1 MEQPVKDKAP
11 KPQGLMPKNLQ
22 AMVIAGLAFLMVAVM
37 ALTGRKA
44 PQPVAAPAATT
55 PPPPPPVDEAKI
67 LAFRNSIQK
76 QQNDS
81 DADLERALLR
91 RQALLAGTEPPPG
104 ANPYQPGT
112 YPPGAYPPGT
122 PPPDPVKEDE
132 KRRRYQS
139 LFADNVALTYR
150 KDAAGMQP
158 VRADVTAPSV
168 PPAIL
173 AQEIAQTAEQELER
187 QAKAA
192 TPPPETVPA
201 PAQPQKPPE
210 PPAPAANPDVARPG
224 EFNSSSGKTY
234 VLFEGTVIE
243 ALLVNRL
250 DGSFAGPV
258 LCMVS
263 TDTYSHDGQH
273 LLIPAG
279 TKVIGEASK
288 VDSFG
293 QARLAVAFHRLLMPD
308 GYSESLDKFK
318 GLDQQGTIALRDKVN
333 NHYLKIFGASL
344 AVGLFSGLSEFNTGS
359 ALTSNG
365 SEIIRQGFGVGM
377 AESGEQIMNRF
388 LNVMPTITIREGN
401 RVKIYISND
410 LLLPDYN
417 RHHMDPS
424 L

>member
-44 PQPVAAPAATT
+44 PQPVAAPAAMA

-91 RQALLAGTEPPPG
+91 RQALLAGTDTPPG
-104 ANPYQPGT
+104 ANPYQPGA

-173 AQEIAQTAEQELER
+173 AQEIAQTAEQEFER

-192 TPPPETVPA
+192 TPPPADRARACQA
-201 PAQPQKPPE
+201 PKTARTTSPNSPTPTLPSPGNST
-210 PPAPAANPDVARPG
+210 PPAASPTSFSKAR
-224 EFNSSSGKTY
+224 
-234 VLFEGTVIE
+234 
-243 ALLVNRL
+243 
-250 DGSFAGPV
+250 
-258 LCMVS
+258 
-263 TDTYSHDGQH
+263 
-273 LLIPAG
+273 
-279 TKVIGEASK
+279 
-288 VDSFG
+288 
-293 QARLAVAFHRLLMPD
+293 
-308 GYSESLDKFK
+308 
-318 GLDQQGTIALRDKVN
+318 
-333 NHYLKIFGASL
+333 
-344 AVGLFSGLSEFNTGS
+344 
-359 ALTSNG
+359 
-365 SEIIRQGFGVGM
+365 
-377 AESGEQIMNRF
+377 
-388 LNVMPTITIREGN
+388 
-401 RVKIYISND
+401 
-410 LLLPDYN
+410 
-417 RHHMDPS
+417 
-424 L
+424 

>member
-37 ALTGRKA
+37 ALTGRKP
-44 PQPVAAPAATT
+44 PQPVATPAAMTA
-55 PPPPPPVDEAKI
+55 PPPPPVDEAKI
-67 LAFRNSIQK
+67 LAFRNAIQK
-76 QQNDS
+76 QQNES
-81 DADLERALLR
+81 DTDLERALLR
-91 RQALLAGTEPPPG
+91 RQTLLAGSDAPPG

-112 YPPGAYPPGT
+112 YPPGTYPPGT
-122 PPPDPVKEDE
+122 LPPDPVKEDE

-158 VRADVTAPSV
+158 VRADLTAPSV
-168 PPAIL
+168 PPAVL

-187 QAKAA
+187 QAKLA
-192 TPPPETVPA
+192 TPPPVTVPP
-201 PAQPQKPPE
+201 PAGPPNPPE
-210 PPAPAANPDVARPG
+210 TPTPAANPGVAKPG

-273 LLIPAG
+273 VLIPAG

-365 SEIIRQGFGVGM
+365 NEIIRQGFGVGM

-388 LNVMPTITIREGN
+388 LNIMPTITIREGN

>member
-1 MEQPVKDKAP
+1 MEQSVKDKAP

-44 PQPVAAPAATT
+44 PQPVTAIASTA

-67 LAFRNSIQK
+67 RAFRNSIQK
-76 QQNDS
+76 QQNES

-91 RQALLAGTEPPPG
+91 RQTLLAGSDTPSG

-112 YPPGAYPPGT
+112 YSPGTYPPGA
-122 PPPDPVKEDE
+122 PPPDQVKEDE
-132 KRRRYQS
+132 KRRRYHS
-139 LFADNVALTYR
+139 LFADNIALTYR
-150 KDAAGMQP
+150 KDAAGTQP
-158 VRADVTAPSV
+158 LRADVTAPSV

-173 AQEIAQTAEQELER
+173 AQEIAQAAERELER
-187 QAKAA
+187 QAKAT
-192 TPPPETVPA
+192 TPPPETAPEPA
-201 PAQPQKPPE
+201 EPQKPPE
-210 PPAPAANPDVARPG
+210 PAALPRNHDVAKPG
-224 EFNSSSGKTY
+224 EFNSASGKPY

-258 LCMVS
+258 ICMVS

-273 LLIPAG
+273 LLVPAG

-288 VDSFG
+288 VDSFA

-344 AVGLFSGLSEFNTGS
+344 AVGLFSGLSEFNTGG

-365 SEIIRQGFGVGM
+365 GEIIRQGFGVGM

-388 LNVMPTITIREGN
+388 LNIMPTITIREGN

>member
-1 MEQPVKDKAP
+1 MEQPVKDKAA

-22 AMVIAGLAFLMVAVM
+22 AMVIAGLAFLMIAIM
-37 ALTGRKA
+37 ALTGRRP
-44 PQPVAAPAATT
+44 PQPVAAPAAVT

-76 QQNDS
+76 QQADS
-81 DADLERALLR
+81 DAELERALLR
-91 RQALLAGTEPPPG
+91 RQALLAGSDTSSG

-112 YPPGAYPPGT
+112 YPPGTYPPGT
-122 PPPDPVKEDE
+122 PPSDQIKEDA

-158 VRADVTAPSV
+158 NRADVAAASV

-173 AQEIAQTAEQELER
+173 AQQPAQAAQQEFER
-187 QAKAA
+187 QALAA
-192 TPPPETVPA
+192 TPPAQTAPEPA
-201 PAQPQKPPE
+201 KAGKPPE
-210 PPAPAANPDVARPG
+210 SHAPAANPDVAKPG
-224 EFNSSSGKTY
+224 EFNSASGKRY

-258 LCMVS
+258 ICMVS

-279 TKVIGEASK
+279 TKAIGEASK

-293 QARLAVAFHRLLMPD
+293 QARLVVAFHRLLMPD
-308 GYSESLDKFK
+308 GYSESLDQFK

-365 SEIIRQGFGVGM
+365 NEIIRQGFGVGM

-401 RVKIYISND
+401 RVKIYISSD

-417 RHHMDPS
+417 RHQMDPS

>member
-67 LAFRNSIQK
+67 LAFRNSLQK

-91 RQALLAGTEPPPG
+91 RQALLAGADTPQG

-112 YPPGAYPPGT
+112 YPPGTYPPGT
-122 PPPDPVKEDE
+122 PPPDQVKEDE

-158 VRADVTAPSV
+158 VRADVAAPSV

-173 AQEIAQTAEQELER
+173 AQQQAQAAQQEFER
-187 QAKAA
+187 QAMAA
-192 TPPPETVPA
+192 TPPPETAPEPA
-201 PAQPQKPPE
+201 KPQKPPE
-210 PPAPAANPDVARPG
+210 PPAPAANPDVAKPG
-224 EFNSSSGKTY
+224 EFNSASGKTY

-258 LCMVS
+258 ICMVS

-273 LLIPAG
+273 LLIPSG
-279 TKVIGEASK
+279 
-288 VDSFG
+288 
-293 QARLAVAFHRLLMPD
+293 H
-308 GYSESLDKFK
+308 ESDRRS
-318 GLDQQGTIALRDKVN
+318 QQG
-333 NHYLKIFGASL
+333 
-344 AVGLFSGLSEFNTGS
+344 
-359 ALTSNG
+359 
-365 SEIIRQGFGVGM
+365 
-377 AESGEQIMNRF
+377 
-388 LNVMPTITIREGN
+388 
-401 RVKIYISND
+401 
-410 LLLPDYN
+410 
-417 RHHMDPS
+417 
-424 L
+424 